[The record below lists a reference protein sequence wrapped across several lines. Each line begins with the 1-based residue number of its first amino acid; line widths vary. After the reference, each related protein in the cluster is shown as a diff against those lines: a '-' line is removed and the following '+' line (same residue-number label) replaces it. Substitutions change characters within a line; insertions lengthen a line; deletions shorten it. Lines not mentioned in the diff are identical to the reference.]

1 MYGLPK
7 AAKVGA
13 GAGLAPHPFASK
25 RVTCVRAGARG
36 NHQQHQHQHHVASA
50 AAELSRCLTPF
61 SASSSSPSVAF
72 DPLRKLQEQRR
83 GVGASAL
90 RRRHRGGSSGSNRQ
104 AATSEEVLTSSN
116 GATPGANGANGNG
129 SAAVE
134 EGAVKIDLDACEAGQ
149 LEACAQ
155 TTLAAKASANG
166 NGAAAPTALANGTTP
181 FAATKASATGVVDPL
196 KPPAS
201 SGNGAEA
208 AEQQPKAN
216 NSSDRWS
223 RLKNTST
230 FKRTVE
236 IWRFVIVF
244 FFKLWVVNQ
253 KWNYPKSQRDK
264 EAKRGINEEARKE
277 KLAVLATWL
286 RERLVTLGPTFIKI
300 GQQFSTRSDILSP
313 EFIAE
318 LVKLQDKVPP
328 FSSKMAVETIEKE
341 LGVSSWKEK
350 FSYLEEEPIAAA
362 SLGQVHRAV
371 LLDGK
376 TEVVIKVQRPD
387 LKELFDVDTKNIRF
401 VAQLLQSVDPKTDGA
416 ARDWVAI
423 YDECCRILYQ
433 EIDYRLEG
441 EYADS
446 FRTNFSDLP
455 WVKVPKVYWDLTSE
469 KVLTLEYSPGI
480 KVSDKAALVKNG
492 VDPAIIARY
501 SVECYLQQIL
511 VKGLFHADP
520 HPGNIAVDC
529 SDPQDPKLIFYD
541 FGMMGKIPNNIR
553 KGLSDFFYAVYSNDV
568 NDAMDGLVAMGVLVP
583 NSSADMTAIKRT
595 GQFFL
600 DSFKTRLREQRE
612 ERKRMEADKSQPVTD
627 YTKEDKKEK
636 RKKILSNIGQDLL
649 VVANDQPFRFPALF
663 TFVVR
668 AFSVL
673 DGIGKQLDPR
683 FDISEISAPYARDLL
698 LEQRPGFSKLQD
710 DLQKKAD
717 RQWEATKGLFVAP
730 LKIKRVEEI
739 LESLERG
746 DTKLR
751 VRALEAERALQRVS
765 LMQAATACV
774 VAAAVSLN
782 TATILSVVVNTAP
795 PYVKTLCFAASAL
808 FGLMTLKNL
817 GKLNKL
823 NKKEKQITGM
833 A

>member
-1 MYGLPK
+1 MSRTVDE
-7 AAKVGA
+7 ARRRARRRSGA
-13 GAGLAPHPFASK
+13 VKLKSA
-25 RVTCVRAGARG
+25 ARG
-36 NHQQHQHQHHVASA
+36 KTETTDVETFTS
-50 AAELSRCLTPF
+50 T
-61 SASSSSPSVAF
+61 F
-72 DPLRKLQEQRR
+72 DPLNRRKRR
-83 GVGASAL
+83 DL
-90 RRRHRGGSSGSNRQ
+90 LKLL
-104 AATSEEVLTSSN
+104 AATSEEVVTSNGAEPTTSATSGNGSGNGNGNGAVSSN
-116 GATPGANGANGNG
+116 GA
-129 SAAVE
+129 
-134 EGAVKIDLDACEAGQ
+134 L
-149 LEACAQ
+149 
-155 TTLAAKASANG
+155 ANG
-166 NGAAAPTALANGTTP
+166 NGAAIATETATETLDACDAGQLESCAQTSPRVEKVEGGEVVVESIQSTIDEE
-181 FAATKASATGVVDPL
+181 ATG
-196 KPPAS
+196 
-201 SGNGAEA
+201 GAG
-208 AEQQPKAN
+208 K
-216 NSSDRWS
+216 DRWS

-244 FFKLWVVNQ
+244 FFKLWVINQ
-253 KWNYPKSQRDK
+253 KWSYDKADRDK
-264 EAKRGINEEARKE
+264 DAKGGISEAAKSKKSAE
-277 KLAVLATWL
+277 LATWL
-286 RERLVTLGPTFIKI
+286 RESLVTLGPTFIKI

-328 FSSKMAVETIEKE
+328 FSSALAVETIEKE
-341 LGVSSWKEK
+341 LGVKSWKEK
-350 FSYLEEEPIAAA
+350 FSYLEAEPIAAA
-362 SLGQVHRAV
+362 SLGQVHRAR
-371 LLDGK
+371 LLDGR

-433 EIDYRLEG
+433 EIDYKMEG
-441 EYADS
+441 EYADR
-446 FRTNFSDLP
+446 FRENFSDLP
-455 WVKVPKVYWDLTSE
+455 WVKVPLVYWDLTTE
-469 KVLTLEYSPGI
+469 RILTLEYSPGI
-480 KVSDKAALVKNG
+480 KVSDKQALLSKG
-492 VDPAIIARY
+492 VDPAVIARY

-520 HPGNIAVDC
+520 HPGNIAVDA
-529 SDPQDPKLIFYD
+529 SDPADPKLIFYD
-541 FGMMGKIPNNIR
+541 FGMMGNIPNNVR
-553 KGLSDFFYAVYSNDV
+553 QGLSNFFYAVYKNDV
-568 NDAMDGLVAMGVLVP
+568 NEALDGLVGMGVLVP

-612 ERKRMEADKSQPVTD
+612 EKKRMQAEAALELNQPKVN
-627 YTKEDKKEK
+627 TKEDKKAK

-698 LEQRPGFSKLQD
+698 LETRPGFSKLQD
-710 DLQKKAD
+710 NLQRGAD

-730 LKIKRVEEI
+730 LKLNKIEG
-739 LESLERG
+739 LLDSLERG

-765 LMQAATACV
+765 IMQTVTTCV
-774 VAAAVSLN
+774 VMAAVSLN
-782 TATILSVVVNTAP
+782 TATILSVAVNTAP
-795 PYVKTLCFAASAL
+795 PFIKTVCFLVSAL
-808 FGLMTLKNL
+808 FGLLTLKNL
-817 GKLNKL
+817 GTLSKL

>member
-1 MYGLPK
+1 ML
-7 AAKVGA
+7 
-13 GAGLAPHPFASK
+13 F
-25 RVTCVRAGARG
+25 
-36 NHQQHQHQHHVASA
+36 
-50 AAELSRCLTPF
+50 
-61 SASSSSPSVAF
+61 F
-72 DPLRKLQEQRR
+72 DTVLIF
-83 GVGASAL
+83 
-90 RRRHRGGSSGSNRQ
+90 NR
-104 AATSEEVLTSSN
+104 
-116 GATPGANGANGNG
+116 
-129 SAAVE
+129 
-134 EGAVKIDLDACEAGQ
+134 
-149 LEACAQ
+149 
-155 TTLAAKASANG
+155 
-166 NGAAAPTALANGTTP
+166 
-181 FAATKASATGVVDPL
+181 
-196 KPPAS
+196 
-201 SGNGAEA
+201 
-208 AEQQPKAN
+208 
-216 NSSDRWS
+216 
-223 RLKNTST
+223 
-230 FKRTVE
+230 
-236 IWRFVIVF
+236 
-244 FFKLWVVNQ
+244 
-253 KWNYPKSQRDK
+253 
-264 EAKRGINEEARKE
+264 
-277 KLAVLATWL
+277 
-286 RERLVTLGPTFIKI
+286 
-300 GQQFSTRSDILSP
+300 
-313 EFIAE
+313 
-318 LVKLQDKVPP
+318 
-328 FSSKMAVETIEKE
+328 
-341 LGVSSWKEK
+341 
-350 FSYLEEEPIAAA
+350 
-362 SLGQVHRAV
+362 
-371 LLDGK
+371 
-376 TEVVIKVQRPD
+376 
-387 LKELFDVDTKNIRF
+387 
-401 VAQLLQSVDPKTDGA
+401 
-416 ARDWVAI
+416 
-423 YDECCRILYQ
+423 
-433 EIDYRLEG
+433 
-441 EYADS
+441 
-446 FRTNFSDLP
+446 
-455 WVKVPKVYWDLTSE
+455 YWDLTSE

-492 VDPAIIARY
+492 VDPAVVARY

-529 SDPQDPKLIFYD
+529 SDPSDPKLIFYD
-541 FGMMGKIPNNIR
+541 FGMMGKIPNTIR

-568 NDAMDGLVAMGVLVP
+568 NDAMDGLVKMGVLVP

-612 ERKRMEADKSQPVTD
+612 ERKRMEADRSQTVTD

-730 LKIKRVEEI
+730 LKIKRAEEI

-782 TATILSVVVNTAP
+782 TATILSCVVNTAP
-795 PYVKTLCFAASAL
+795 PYVKTCCFATSAL

-817 GKLNKL
+817 GKLKKL
-823 NKKEKQITGM
+823 NKKEKQITGAM